1 MSNMGRPR
9 KEIDWHT
16 LDSLATLDAAL
27 NYCAERQIIKWEEE
41 VSQETIKA
49 AREVIERRIKE
60 RFGLT
65 FTEYKDQKKEP
76 VRIKLKQKQI
86 EIAMGGNV
94 TMLIWL
100 GKQYLGQSEKTEVK
114 TDQKGTLN
122 VNFSKPRKA

>member
-1 MSNMGRPR
+1 MGRPR
-9 KEIDWHT
+9 KELDWHT
-16 LDSLATLDAAL
+16 LDSLATLDASL
-27 NYCAERQIIKWEEE
+27 NYCAERQLIKWGEE
-41 VSQETIKA
+41 VSQQTIKA
-49 AREVIERRIKE
+49 AREVIERRIQEK
-60 RFGLT
+60 FDLT

-100 GKQYLGQSEKTEVK
+100 GKQYLGQSEKHEVSQ
-114 TDQKGTLN
+114 DAKGTLT